1 MPHLTFVQRRLSS
14 RTVAL
19 FGLYA
24 AVSTLT
30 RLIVTSN
37 IIVNVDESSY
47 MVGAWELLRGHLPY
61 AGFADN
67 KPPLIY
73 VYYAL
78 AQLLGHGLWSVRLMT
93 SVVTVPLTA
102 LAASAFY
109 RHDRRGIAAAIAYL
123 VFSASYDAGEMLA
136 VNCELVM
143 MLPLAWSTVLIRDED
158 ELSRRRMLQAGI
170 LVGLASL
177 VKYQAVLWLPA
188 IIAAS
193 VAARPRRDA
202 NALARMVAC
211 IGGGLLIPVAATVS
225 VFAAAG
231 GIEAF
236 FYWNVTHNIGYVLN
250 PTTTSDA
257 LERGVGQLL
266 PFLGVTCVLWL
277 GLVRS
282 YSLHQSRYWKI
293 LVGGLI
299 ATSLAASMIGLRFF
313 PHYFVQLYVP
323 LAIGAAPWLAATFVW
338 PLSRP
343 AMAIAVYTLTVLGAF
358 TTSNTLRFVVSR
370 PSLNMTSQRVAARLR
385 SDACYGNDASMF
397 VWGSAPIFYYHA
409 ELPLASRFFFPEFP
423 LVPLYAGNRRSTE
436 QHARP
441 IVRDRRGRHWRWL
454 MADLRQNLPTYILDT
469 APARVKM
476 WEYFPLH
483 DYPQLERFVR
493 RRYEPIESV
502 DGVQIYRRR
511 NCGELIAR
519 R

>member
-1 MPHLTFVQRRLSS
+1 VTHLLAFVQRRLWS

-19 FGLYA
+19 VGLYA
-24 AVSTLT
+24 AVSVLT

-37 IIVNVDESSY
+37 VIVNVDESSY

-78 AQLLGHGLWSVRLMT
+78 AQFLGHGLWSVRLIT
-93 SVVTVPLTA
+93 AVVTVPLTA

-109 RHDRRGIAAAIAYL
+109 RHDRRGIAAALAYL

-143 MLPLAWSTVLIRDED
+143 MLPLAWSAVLMRDER
-158 ELSRRRMLQAGI
+158 ELSSRGMLQVGI

-188 IIAAS
+188 IVAAS
-193 VAARPRRDA
+193 VAARPRRDVKE
-202 NALARMVAC
+202 LARMVAW
-211 IGGGLLIPVAATVS
+211 IGAGLLIPVAATVS

-231 GIEAF
+231 GIEGF

-250 PTTTSDA
+250 PTTTRDA

-266 PFLGVTCVLWL
+266 PFLGVTSVLWL
-277 GLVRS
+277 GLAGS
-282 YSLHQSRYWKI
+282 FSEQSRYWKI

-299 ATSLAASMIGLRFF
+299 ASSFAASMIGLRFF

-323 LAIGAAPWLAATFVW
+323 LAIGAAPWLAALFVW
-338 PLSRP
+338 PLSR
-343 AMAIAVYTLTVLGAF
+343 AATAVAVYTLAVFVAF

-370 PSLNMTSQRVAARLR
+370 PSLNTTSLRVAARLR
-385 SDACYGNDASMF
+385 SDACYENGASMF

-436 QHARP
+436 RHARP

-469 APARVKM
+469 APAHVKM

-493 RRYEPIESV
+493 RRYEPIESI

-511 NCGELIAR
+511 DCDELVASR
-519 R
+519 

>member
-188 IIAAS
+188 IITAS

-343 AMAIAVYTLTVLGAF
+343 AMAIAVYTLTVFGAF

>member
-1 MPHLTFVQRRLSS
+1 
-14 RTVAL
+14 VAL

-24 AVSTLT
+24 AISTLT

-37 IIVNVDESSY
+37 VIVNVDESSY

-78 AQLLGHGLWSVRLMT
+78 AQLFGHGLWSVRLVT
-93 SVVTVPLTA
+93 ALVTVPLTA

-109 RHDRRGIAAAIAYL
+109 RHDRRGVAAAIAYL

-143 MLPLAWSTVLIRDED
+143 MLPLAWAAALIRDER
-158 ELSRRRMLQAGI
+158 ELPRRRMLDVGI
-170 LVGLASL
+170 LLGLASL

-188 IIAAS
+188 IVAAIA
-193 VAARPRRDA
+193 VARPRR
-202 NALARMVAC
+202 NLKELARMAAC

-225 VFAAAG
+225 VFALAG
-231 GIEAF
+231 GIEGF

-257 LERGVGQLL
+257 IERGVRQLL
-266 PFLGVTCVLWL
+266 PFLGVTSILWL
-277 GLVRS
+277 GLALSFARN
-282 YSLHQSRYWKI
+282 QSRYWKA
-293 LVGGLI
+293 LVGGLVG
-299 ATSLAASMIGLRFF
+299 TSLVASTIGLRFF

-323 LAIGAAPWLAATFVW
+323 LAIAAAPWLAAIFVR

-343 AMAIAVYTLTVLGAF
+343 AAAVAVYSLAVFAAF
-358 TTSNTLRFVVSR
+358 TTSNTMRFVVSR
-370 PSLNMTSQRVAARLR
+370 PSLNMTSLHVAARLR
-385 SDACYGNDASMF
+385 SDACYENGASMF

-436 QHARP
+436 RHARP

-469 APARVKM
+469 APAQLKM

-493 RRYEPIESV
+493 RRYEPIESI

-511 NCGELIAR
+511 NCDELVASR
-519 R
+519 

>member
-1 MPHLTFVQRRLSS
+1 MPRVLTLVRRRLWTQ
-14 RTVAL
+14 TVAL
-19 FGLYA
+19 FALYA
-24 AVSTLT
+24 AISAIT
-30 RLIVTSN
+30 RLIVANN

-78 AQLLGHGLWSVRLMT
+78 AQFLGHGLWSVRLLT
-93 SVVTVPLTA
+93 ALVTVPLTA
-102 LAASAFY
+102 LGASAFY
-109 RHDRRGIAAAIAYL
+109 RHERRGVAAAIAYL
-123 VFSASYDAGEMLA
+123 VFSGSYDAGEMLA

-143 MLPLAWSTVLIRDED
+143 MLPLAWAVVLIRDER
-158 ELSRRRMLQAGI
+158 ELSRRRMLAVGI

-188 IIAAS
+188 IGAS
-193 VAARPRRDA
+193 VFVADPRRDWKE
-202 NALARMVAC
+202 LCRMAGC
-211 IGGGLLIPVAATVS
+211 IGGGLLIPVAATVG
-225 VFAAAG
+225 VFALAG
-231 GIEAF
+231 GIEGF

-250 PTTTSDA
+250 PTTTGDA
-257 LERGVGQLL
+257 IERGARQLI
-266 PFLGVTCVLWL
+266 PFLGVTSVLWL
-277 GLVRS
+277 GLAKS
-282 YSLHQSRYWKI
+282 FTLDESRYWKV
-293 LVGGLI
+293 LAGGLV
-299 ATSLAASMIGLRFF
+299 AASFAASTIGLRFF

-323 LAIGAAPWLAATFVW
+323 LAIAAAPWLETIFVW
-338 PLSRP
+338 PLNRP
-343 AMAIAVYTLTVLGAF
+343 AWAVAVYSVTILAAF
-358 TTSNTLRFVVSR
+358 TTSNTKRFLMSR
-370 PSLNMTSQRVAARLR
+370 PSLNNTSLHVAARLR
-385 SDACYGNDASMF
+385 ADGCYDGASMF

-436 QHARP
+436 RHARP

-454 MADLRQNLPTYILDT
+454 MADLRQHVPTYILDT
-469 APARVKM
+469 SPAHLKM

-493 RRYEPIESV
+493 RRYEPIASI

-511 NCGELIAR
+511 DCDELVASR
-519 R
+519 